1 MASELLKTKQFTPIP
16 GMSFP
21 WFCLQVGIP
30 HSNYLSIE
38 FQQDPLPK
46 TNPIL
51 IGHRWKEYHEAL
63 GLKSIVDFSWDMVQ
77 AEKEDMLHVL
87 DFPYNGETRFNHI
100 MEKKL
105 TDNKYHLY
113 VVDFD
118 FSSPVYYLRY

>member
-1 MASELLKTKQFTPIP
+1 
-16 GMSFP
+16 MSFSLL
-21 WFCLQVGIP
+21 CLQVRRIT
-30 HSNYLSIE
+30 HSNYLASE

-100 MEKKL
+100 MENKL
-105 TDNKYHLY
+105 TDNKYHLC
-113 VVDFD
+113 VSFTF
-118 FSSPVYYLRY
+118 FSPIFYLRCQNDFA

>member
-1 MASELLKTKQFTPIP
+1 M
-16 GMSFP
+16 
-21 WFCLQVGIP
+21 GIA
-30 HSNYLSIE
+30 HSNYLCLE

-100 MEKKL
+100 MENKL
-105 TDNKYHLY
+105 TDNKYHLC
-113 VVDFD
+113 VGFH
-118 FSSPVYYLRY
+118 FLSMIHYLRC

>member
-16 GMSFP
+16 GMSLLILFS
-21 WFCLQVGIP
+21 GITY
-30 HSNYLSIE
+30 SNYLASE

-87 DFPYNGETRFNHI
+87 DFPYNGETRRDQLMQGKI
-100 MEKKL
+100 
-105 TDNKYHLY
+105 TDNKYHL
-113 VVDFD
+113 
-118 FSSPVYYLRY
+118 